1 DRSPHYFLFYYLI
14 LGKFR
19 KFLEVPLNFFINKKN
34 NIPILSREDIRFL
47 AEILIEDYCPEL
59 LEYPG
64 KLNVDEFME
73 YYLNLDVEVH
83 ELSHNCPITNEKAMT
98 S

>member
-1 DRSPHYFLFYYLI
+1 M
-14 LGKFR
+14 
-19 KFLEVPLNFFINKKN
+19 
-34 NIPILSREDIRFL
+34 